1 VGVALADHWSV
12 GLGTNAYDLLLRAAS
27 TPEFPEGIRRA
38 AARLSVRVTQ
48 DHQLPH
54 AEDPFDDA
62 RLIFDALGYTIAPDT
77 DARVAGDAQST

>member
-62 RLIFDALGYTIAPDT
+62 RLIFDALGYTIAPVNDGS
-77 DARVAGDAQST
+77 VAGDSPAT